1 MKNYNVLTHK
11 MVPGHV
17 IVSQEEIERLLE
29 KYDIELRQLPKIL
42 IDDPVCKEIGANKDD
57 VIKIVRKSHTAG
69 EATSYRLVVDTKV
82 G

>member
-1 MKNYNVLTHK
+1 MKNYNVLTHS

-17 IVSQEEIERLLE
+17 IMSQEETETLLH
-29 KYDIELRQLPKIL
+29 KYDIELKQLPKIL
-42 IDDPVCKEIGANKDD
+42 IDDPVCKEIGAKKDD

-69 EATSYRLVVDTKV
+69 EAQSYRLVVDTKV